1 MRTGSHRVAA
11 TLLAAGFLGG
21 WLSASWVSPP
31 AVTTQAVPAR
41 PRPAAP
47 AVAIPRVALER
58 VAVPDAR
65 PDTRRNPFA
74 FAERAPR
81 PVSTETTAAP
91 GTPAAAP
98 AVDDATAAPVPESPW
113 RLVGMAQ
120 GDDGGALTAI
130 VSGLGDVHLVAPGD
144 ILPDGAEV
152 AGLGPGSL
160 ELRLPDGVIRT
171 LTLR

>member
-31 AVTTQAVPAR
+31 AATTQAVAAR

-74 FAERAPR
+74 FADRAPR
-81 PVSTETTAAP
+81 PVSAATAAP
-91 GTPAAAP
+91 DMPAAAP
-98 AVDDATAAPVPESPW
+98 AAGDAPVAASVPESPW
-113 RLVGMAQ
+113 RLVGLAQ
-120 GDDGGALTAI
+120 GADGGTLTAI

-152 AGLGPGSL
+152 TGLEPGHL